1 MTYQNVALKIREA
14 PFCHAPLK
22 TTSVFITGGRRLLSN
37 VDMSPITLV
46 LKFLIVDEVTFG
58 KEPCEPFI
66 SPATLLPQNFL

>member
-1 MTYQNVALKIREA
+1 M
-14 PFCHAPLK
+14 
-22 TTSVFITGGRRLLSN
+22 FITGGRRLLSD

-58 KEPCEPFI
+58 IDPCEPFI